1 MRQPSLEEWYGQ
13 VADAIDRLNKDV
25 QSMKNEQ
32 LVDKQIDAFILLN
45 EKLMSNAINYT
56 NLIMVAG

>member
-1 MRQPSLEEWYGQ
+1 
-13 VADAIDRLNKDV
+13 
-25 QSMKNEQ
+25 MKNEQ